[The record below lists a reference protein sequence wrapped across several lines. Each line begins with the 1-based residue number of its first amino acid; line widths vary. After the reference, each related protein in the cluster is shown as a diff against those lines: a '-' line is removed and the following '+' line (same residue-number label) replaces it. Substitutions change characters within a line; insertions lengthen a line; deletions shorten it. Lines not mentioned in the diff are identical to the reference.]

1 MSGTGNLPIVGPIQ
15 ITVTGNVTNGG
26 VGTVRGGGIL
36 GLFVASSTS
45 GTLAFYD
52 SATTT
57 TTLPIVPTFSATAGT
72 WYPLPFGY
80 GQGVYIVVGG
90 TLTAVLGLL

>member
-1 MSGTGNLPIVGPIQ
+1 MSGIGNLPTVGAVQ
-15 ITVTGNVTNGG
+15 LTVTANLTNGG
-26 VGTVRGGGIL
+26 AATVRGGAIL
-36 GLFVASSTS
+36 GIFVASSTS
-45 GTLAFYD
+45 GTIAVYD

-57 TTLPIVPTFSATAGT
+57 TGTPIVPVFAAVAGT

-90 TLTAVLGLL
+90 TLTAVVGLL

>member
-1 MSGTGNLPIVGPIQ
+1 MSGTGNLPIVSPIQ
-15 ITVTGNVTNGG
+15 VAATGNYT
-26 VGTVRGGGIL
+26 GTAAVRGGGIL
-36 GLFVASSTS
+36 GIFVASSTS
-45 GTLAFYD
+45 GTIAVYD

-57 TTLPIVPTFSATAGT
+57 TTVPIVPVFAATGGT

-80 GQGVYIVVGG
+80 TQGVYIVVGG